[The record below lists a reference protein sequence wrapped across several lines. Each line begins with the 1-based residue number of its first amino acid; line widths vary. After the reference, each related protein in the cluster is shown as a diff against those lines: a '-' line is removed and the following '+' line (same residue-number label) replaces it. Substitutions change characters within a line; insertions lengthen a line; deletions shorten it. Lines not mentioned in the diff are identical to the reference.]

1 MALQIY
7 KKIRQSDK
15 RQKRSIDVTETERN
29 TITQINDKFVEL
41 FKLKHLS

>member
-1 MALQIY
+1 MALNIY

-15 RQKRSIDVTETERN
+15 KQKRSVDVTETERN
-29 TITQINDKFVEL
+29 AITQINDKFVEL